1 MYYPDEII
9 EEVRLANDIVSVI
22 GEYVTLKKKGSR
34 YFGLCPFH
42 NERTPSFSV
51 DPGSQMYYCFG
62 CSKGGTVFTFLMEH
76 ENMTYPEAIRFLAE
90 RAHITLPEQSYSR
103 ADRQARDRKSR
114 MLEMNKEAATYYY
127 TNLRTA
133 KGEQALRYLTGRG
146 LSMETIRSFGLGYAG
161 RYSDHLYQHLKEK
174 GFDPGMMKDA
184 GLIDISEKNG
194 VNDRFWNRV
203 MFPIMDLNSRVI
215 GFGGRVMGDG
225 EPKYLN
231 SPQTYVFDKSRNLY
245 GLFAAKKSRKPY
257 FLLCEGYMDVIS
269 LHQAGFTNAVASL
282 GTSLTSEHAKLLHR
296 FVRQVYITYDSDGA
310 GTNASLRAIPMLRE
324 AGISTRVVRLAPYKD
339 PDELIKAAGAD
350 EYQKRIDTATD
361 GFLFAVEM
369 AARDCDLETPQGK
382 IAFCHA
388 AARLLNEL
396 SEDVEIRT
404 YREEIARTYALTD
417 RELEQIQH
425 KEIKGNGVG
434 GRTLQPRKTPSIRRP
449 ALNEERA
456 QKTLLAWM
464 SVDER
469 VIRAVRAYIKPDD
482 FDDPVLGAICSSL
495 FDQQERGSVDPAGI
509 VDSFENQEDQEKA
522 AAVFCLDLSDIRSTA
537 QQDKVLKELLYQV
550 IINRLRGL
558 PLEEALEG
566 KKAAEKIKKSRA
578 LL

>member
-1 MYYPDEII
+1 MYYSDEIV

-42 NERTPSFSV
+42 NEKTPSFSV
-51 DPGSQMYYCFG
+51 DPASQMFYCFG

-76 ENMTYPEAIRFLAE
+76 ENMTYPEAIKALAD
-90 RAHITLPEQSYSR
+90 RAGIKLPEQSFSQK
-103 ADRQARDRKSR
+103 DKEARDRKSR
-114 MLEMNKEAATYYY
+114 MLEMNKEAARFYYA
-127 TNLRTA
+127 NLRTA
-133 KGEQALRYLTGRG
+133 KGERALKYLTGRG

-161 RYSDHLYQHLKEK
+161 KYSDHLYQHLKDK
-174 GFDPGMMKDA
+174 GFDPVMMKDA

-245 GLFAAKKSRKPY
+245 GLFAAKKSRKSF

-282 GTSLTSEHAKLLHR
+282 GTSLTGEHAKLLRR
-296 FVRQVYITYDSDGA
+296 FVKQVYITYDSDGA

-324 AGISTRVVRLAPYKD
+324 AGINTRIVRLAPYKD
-339 PDELIKAAGAD
+339 PDELIKAAGGE
-350 EYQKRIDTATD
+350 EYQRRIDTATD
-361 GFLFAVEM
+361 GFLFSVEM
-369 AARDCDLETPQGK
+369 AARGLNLDIPQDK
-382 IAFCHA
+382 IDFCHA

-396 SEDVEIRT
+396 PEEVEKRA
-404 YREEIARTYALTD
+404 YREEIGRVYGLTNE
-417 RELEQIQH
+417 ELEQVQR
-425 KEIKGNGVG
+425 KEAVG
-434 GRTLQPRKTPSIRRP
+434 INMRPRTMQPKKTPTVRR
-449 ALNEERA
+449 AGNHKNRA
-456 QKTLLAWM
+456 PMTLLSWM
-464 SVDER
+464 FSDER
-469 VIRAVRAYIKPDD
+469 VLRAAQAYITPDD
-482 FDDPVLGAICSSL
+482 FDDPVLKKMCLGLYEQSQREMI
-495 FDQQERGSVDPAGI
+495 DPAAI
-509 VDSFENQEDQEKA
+509 VDGFENQEDQERA
-522 AAVFCLDLSDIRSTA
+522 AAVIHADLSDIRASS
-537 QQDKVLKELLYQV
+537 QQDKALKELLYQV

-558 PLEEALEG
+558 PLQEALEV
-566 KKAAEKIKKSRA
+566 KKTAENIKKSK
-578 LL
+578 LI